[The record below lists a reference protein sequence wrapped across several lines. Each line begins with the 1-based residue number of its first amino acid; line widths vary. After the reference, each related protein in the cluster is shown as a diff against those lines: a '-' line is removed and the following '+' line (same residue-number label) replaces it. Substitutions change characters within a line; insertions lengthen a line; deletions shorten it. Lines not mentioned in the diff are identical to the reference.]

1 MTDFEGMSRLRT
13 KEANWNTLD
22 GVLNLSWQML
32 NRGATHFNDPFHWP
46 VLGTTSKEGPSLRCV
61 ILREFS
67 MTDRILICHS
77 DARAEKIQEIS
88 SSPRVSWLFY
98 HPQKKVQL
106 RISGHA
112 TLHADDQFADEQW
125 AAIKAT
131 TRLNYGTVEPP
142 GTPVDNPS
150 PGLPDFFLHKVPT
163 LFETEKVRRNFIAIA
178 CRFDTMDCLVLQVL
192 GNRRARFDWD
202 ETGLNARWLIP

>member
-1 MTDFEGMSRLRT
+1 MRI
-13 KEANWNTLD
+13 KEDNWKTLD
-22 GVLNLSWQML
+22 GVLAESWKML
-32 NRGATHFNDPFHWP
+32 GRGADHFNDPFHWP
-46 VLGTTSKEGPSLRCV
+46 VLGTTGKEGISLRCV
-61 ILREFS
+61 ILRQFLLPG
-67 MTDRILICHS
+67 RILVCHT
-77 DARAEKIQEIS
+77 DARAAKVQEITADA
-88 SSPRVSWLFY
+88 RLSWLFY

-125 AAIKAT
+125 AAVKAAS
-131 TRLNYGTVEPP
+131 RLNYCTTKPP

-150 PGLPDFFLHKVPT
+150 SGLPDFLRRKVPA
-163 LFETEKVRRNFIAIA
+163 LLDTEKSRPNFTAIA
-178 CRFDTMDCLVLQVL
+178 GRIDSMDWLVLQVL